1 MMMAAPARIVVGEVD
16 RRIDDDDESS
26 SGKHHGRRRASSDG
40 NHANDDHHGE
50 DVSVTLVIDPMC
62 ALDLVRH
69 IIAATSHVEP
79 ENLRQGRIENLQW
92 GKLAEATG
100 LLSEWPITVVEGTLA
115 ETRLTFGEDFACWIF
130 QCESSTEVGGAADI
144 FIDVALGPEGV
155 ELVQQIRSSYRVRR
169 PFRSPWPQAS
179 IQSCPPATPR
189 RQVADHG
196 TALPA
201 TGSPNRPASP
211 AASATSRLAAV
222 VHARMGPRCH
232 QTPA

>member
-1 MMMAAPARIVVGEVD
+1 MMLAAPARIVVGEVD

-40 NHANDDHHGE
+40 NHANDDHHSE

-69 IIAATSHVEP
+69 IIAAASHVDP
-79 ENLRQGRIENLQW
+79 ENLRQGCIENLQW

-100 LLSEWPITVVEGTLA
+100 LVSEWPITVVDGALA

-155 ELVQQIRSSYRVRR
+155 ELDVLDGRTEPPTRR
-169 PFRSPWPQAS
+169 MARLNNGVVMCAPFDPDEACALEYVAHRAEEGAAALALELLGDPDPNDDIVPLWE
-179 IQSCPPATPR
+179 PPPGDDGRA
-189 RQVADHG
+189 
-196 TALPA
+196 
-201 TGSPNRPASP
+201 
-211 AASATSRLAAV
+211 
-222 VHARMGPRCH
+222 
-232 QTPA
+232 